1 MKDLWENVDRL
12 VTKKLPVKLSQD
24 MQVVLKHLK
33 VVEPILT
40 RANEREVLA
49 ILIKTIIGIR

>member
-40 RANEREVLA
+40 RANKREVLA
-49 ILIKTIIGIR
+49 ILINTIIGIR

>member
-40 RANEREVLA
+40 RANKREVLA